1 MYDTSPLLSAE
12 HAPPPTEAVEALLN
26 ELQGV
31 LASIRQAHHE
41 LAEAP
46 DPEGPR
52 EAELARLLDQRR
64 QLSRELA
71 DALVKLLAAGGSVT
85 AQLAGPLTGRVE
97 LVASPEPTLE
107 ACKPLEIAPQP
118 PEPPL
123 PPEEPVSA
131 PAPTPTPAPAPA
143 PEPAQLTVSE
153 PLATVP
159 SRATLVTPAPA
170 SPRSAPN
177 RSQSSRPPSFP
188 PAEPVRTE
196 KPKPRP
202 RKDLRGHLE
211 AIGRP
216 TQVTD
221 AAAAAAM
228 VARLVDATSDLDS
241 WLVFPQDVQ
250 QALTGLAS
258 SIARHVQDEV
268 HIPLHSATVDTLRA
282 FFPAMTQWSKL
293 YRPGFVPGLSRRFGP
308 ERDSW
313 LEDAEHWWWLLSDL
327 TSTGDTTPR
336 AFQPAVREV
345 KPTDR
350 RFSEEDDAEEVDAGE
365 ALREVELAAQNPEAE
380 LGPVVLRA
388 VEAGVPQRD
397 PRLLR
402 ALRPHMQRLSEI
414 PGLKTLKAALRAT
427 SEADNPSEASED
439 APATAVPDE
448 WPFFWLTEGK
458 RAVIV
463 GGDRRQHAADRI
475 REAFRFANVEWEVK
489 DARRLRALG
498 ERVRSKSVELVI
510 LLRGFIGHAEQE
522 TILDA
527 CRTSGIR
534 FVVVDTGY
542 GVNQVKLAIERF
554 GSLPG
559 TSGAEVV

>member
-1 MYDTSPLLSAE
+1 MYDTSSLLDAEHTHLPPEGVDALLS
-12 HAPPPTEAVEALLN
+12 

-31 LASIRQAHHE
+31 LSSIRQAHLD
-41 LAEAP
+41 LAESP
-46 DPEGPR
+46 EPEGPR
-52 EAELARLLDQRR
+52 EAELARLLEQRR
-64 QLSRELA
+64 LLSRELA
-71 DALVKLLAAGGSVT
+71 DALVRVLAAGGTVT
-85 AQLAGPLTGRVE
+85 AQPAAPQPVGRVE
-97 LVASPEPTLE
+97 LVAAPVPESEPEPESPGPHDTL
-107 ACKPLEIAPQP
+107 AVAAPP
-118 PEPPL
+118 PVPAPEPAA
-123 PPEEPVSA
+123 PVA
-131 PAPTPTPAPAPA
+131 P

-159 SRATLVTPAPA
+159 PPAPI
-170 SPRSAPN
+170 SARPVN
-177 RSQSSRPPSFP
+177 RSPASRPPPSFP
-188 PAEPVRTE
+188 PPEPPRE

-202 RKDLRGHLE
+202 RKELRGHLE

-216 TQVTD
+216 SQVTD
-221 AAAAAAM
+221 SASAAAM

-327 TSTGDTTPR
+327 ATPSGELAQR
-336 AFQPAVREV
+336 SPQPAVREV

-350 RFSEEDDAEEVDAGE
+350 RFVEEDEAEEIDAGE
-365 ALREVELAAQNPEAE
+365 ALREVELAAQNPGAE
-380 LGPVVLRA
+380 LAPVVLRA

-402 ALRPHMQRLSEI
+402 ALRPHVQRLNEI

-427 SEADNPSEASED
+427 SDTDTTSEASED
-439 APATAVPDE
+439 YQPTQVPDD
-448 WPFFWLTEGK
+448 WPFFWLTENK

-475 REAFRFANVEWEVK
+475 REAFRFSNVEWEVK

-498 ERVRSKSVELVI
+498 ERVRARSM
-510 LLRGFIGHAEQE
+510 E

-559 TSGAEVV
+559 NSGAEAV